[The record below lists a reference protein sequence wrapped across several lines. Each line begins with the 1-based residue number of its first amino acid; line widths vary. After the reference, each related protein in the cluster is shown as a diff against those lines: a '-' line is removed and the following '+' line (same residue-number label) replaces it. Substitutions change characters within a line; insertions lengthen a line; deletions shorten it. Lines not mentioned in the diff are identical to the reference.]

1 MRPEKHKILLY
12 ASEKFFKE
20 GFNKVS
26 MDELAKEMKISKK
39 TIYKYFASKNE
50 IIEATV
56 ETLQITLRRTLQ
68 QIIQKDTPSINKI
81 IKMSNTLLNVAFRV
95 SDKWLNDL
103 RIYSPE
109 LWNNIE
115 EFRTQ
120 TFMNV
125 FGGVLDQGKKEG
137 LIIDRPNIV
146 VLTVMFGG
154 IKSVINP
161 DFLLNNKF
169 SATEA
174 GKICLDI
181 VISGILTEKGRKI
194 FNEINMEIKDE
205 NI

>member
-1 MRPEKHKILLY
+1 MTPEKHKILLF
-12 ASEKFFKE
+12 ASEKFFKD

-39 TIYKYFASKNE
+39 TIYKHFSSKSE

-56 ETLQITLRRTLQ
+56 ESLQITLRSTLQ
-68 QIIQKDTPSINKI
+68 QITKQDSSSIEKLMQ
-81 IKMSNTLLNVAFRV
+81 MSHTLLNIAFRV
-95 SDKWLNDL
+95 SDKWLSDL
-103 RIYSPE
+103 RLYSPD

-115 EFRTQ
+115 EFRTK
-120 TFMNV
+120 TFMST
-125 FGGVLDQGKKEG
+125 FGNILDQGKKEG
-137 LIIDRPNIV
+137 LIIDRPNII

-154 IKSVINP
+154 IRSVINP

-181 VISGILTEKGRKI
+181 VISGILTEEGRKI
-194 FNEINMEIKDE
+194 FNETNMELQNE
-205 NI
+205 NA

>member
-1 MRPEKHKILLY
+1 MTPEKHKILLF
-12 ASEKFFKE
+12 ASEKFFKD

-39 TIYKYFASKNE
+39 TIYKYFSSKSE

-56 ETLQITLRRTLQ
+56 QSLQSNLRRTIE
-68 QIIQKDTPSINKI
+68 QIINEDSSSINKLI
-81 IKMSNTLLNVAFRV
+81 RISHTLLNVAFKV
-95 SDKWLNDL
+95 SDTWLNDL
-103 RIYSPE
+103 RLYSPE

-115 EFRTQ
+115 EFRTK
-120 TFMNV
+120 TFMST
-125 FGGVLDQGKKEG
+125 FGSILDQGKKEG
-137 LIIDRPNIV
+137 LVVDKPNII

-154 IKSVINP
+154 IRSVINP

-181 VISGILTEKGRKI
+181 VISGILTEEGRKI
-194 FNEINMEIKDE
+194 FNETNMELQNE
-205 NI
+205 NA